1 MRYSRY
7 KRADEGVEVDPDR
20 PVSDSKIVR
29 YQPGGENIDDRG
41 PSSQFFMVDGKPMST
56 KQILD
61 GLKSELG
68 AKEGLKRFRELME
81 SQSFNSPQ
89 PDASMLREGGMG
101 DITGTYRET
110 PLTSNFSMKQA
121 GKHFTDAKRLE
132 MEAENIRARGGD
144 ASRAANQAEV
154 ARQKGIAAQG
164 NMGKMYKNTIQ
175 GGSDMGQKPPKQN
188 VGRFLQGLSEYR

>member
-7 KRADEGVEVDPDR
+7 KRADEGVAVDPDR

-29 YQPGGENIDDRG
+29 YQPGGENLDERG

-61 GLKSELG
+61 NLKSELG
-68 AKEGLKRFRELME
+68 TKEGLKRFKELME
-81 SQSFNSPQ
+81 SQPFYTPQ
-89 PDASMLREGGMG
+89 ADASMVREPGMG
-101 DITGTYRET
+101 KITGTSLET
-110 PLTSNFSMKQA
+110 PLTSNFAMKQA
-121 GKHFTDAKRLE
+121 GKHFTDARRLE
-132 MEAENIRARGGD
+132 QEAADIRRRGGN
-144 ASRAANQAEV
+144 ASEVATQAEV
-154 ARQKGIAAQG
+154 ARNKGIAAQG

-175 GGSDMGQKPPKQN
+175 GGSDMGQRPPKQD